1 MLRYIFSFFKR
12 NNTSKIERKAAEL
25 DFDTLSKTQIIKR
38 AIYNIV
44 FIEHCEYFTSKMIYA
59 HLNGKVYLSD
69 ISKCLYKL
77 HKKGIIEDT
86 TLLSSRDNSE
96 DHKKYCF
103 WQLVNKDGTELQ
115 N

>member
-1 MLRYIFSFFKR
+1 MLRYLFSIFTRGSTR
-12 NNTSKIERKAAEL
+12 KIERKAAL
-25 DFDTLSKTQIIKR
+25 IDFDTLSKTQIIKR

-44 FIEHCEYFTSKMIYA
+44 FVEQCEYFTSKMIFA

-77 HKKGIIEDT
+77 HKKGIIEDS
-86 TLLSSRDNSE
+86 TLITSRDNFE
-96 DHKKYCF
+96 EHKKYCF